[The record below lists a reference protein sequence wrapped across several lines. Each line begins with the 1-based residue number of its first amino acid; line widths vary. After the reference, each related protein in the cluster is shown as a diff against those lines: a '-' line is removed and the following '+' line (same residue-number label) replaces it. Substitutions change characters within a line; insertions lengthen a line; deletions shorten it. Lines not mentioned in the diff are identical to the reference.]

1 MEPDAAMTG
10 AMTCRGKPG
19 THLLSLTIFLRIS
32 IPQFMVGFAL
42 GTAGYPFCLTLSASI
57 FSKVVGGSSDPV
69 NENDDYIRRS
79 RLLSDIWSCLPVL
92 LVPQYGQLAT
102 SIR

>member
-1 MEPDAAMTG
+1 MDAAMTG
-10 AMTCRGKPG
+10 AMTCQGD
-19 THLLSLTIFLRIS
+19 LESNLSDHNSPILRIS

-69 NENDDYIRRS
+69 SDHDNDSDAIMTQSRRFGS
-79 RLLSDIWSCLPVL
+79 VCSPPPGAPPGWRGLS
-92 LVPQYGQLAT
+92 
-102 SIR
+102 

>member
-1 MEPDAAMTG
+1 M
-10 AMTCRGKPG
+10 
-19 THLLSLTIFLRIS
+19 LRIS

-69 NENDDYIRRS
+69 NNDD
-79 RLLSDIWSCLPVL
+79 DDDDDNNNDDDND
-92 LVPQYGQLAT
+92 
-102 SIR
+102 

>member
-1 MEPDAAMTG
+1 MTG
-10 AMTCRGKPG
+10 VMTCRGDHGKH
-19 THLLSLTIFLRIS
+19 TDVCLTITIPLRIS

-69 NENDDYIRRS
+69 NDVDVNDIKNLIQIEGS
-79 RLLSDIWSCLPVL
+79 GP
-92 LVPQYGQLAT
+92 
-102 SIR
+102 

>member
-1 MEPDAAMTG
+1 MIIGNPWLSDDVDTSLVRCNG
-10 AMTCRGKPG
+10 AGCSYDWCNDMPRSVVATFIIHTFR
-19 THLLSLTIFLRIS
+19 HNVSRYRIS

-69 NENDDYIRRS
+69 RTE
-79 RLLSDIWSCLPVL
+79 
-92 LVPQYGQLAT
+92 
-102 SIR
+102 

>member
-1 MEPDAAMTG
+1 MEVDAAMTG
-10 AMTCRGKPG
+10 AMTCQGD
-19 THLLSLTIFLRIS
+19 LESNLSDPNSPILRIS

-69 NENDDYIRRS
+69 SDQDDD
-79 RLLSDIWSCLPVL
+79 DIDD
-92 LVPQYGQLAT
+92 Q
-102 SIR
+102 